1 MSGLR
6 ELLSQ
11 SYDALATTPVATLK
25 DKQAEAFASSQRMG
39 FPTRKDERWKYTSVE
54 SLLSTHFDGK
64 PQALTDNV
72 QTITVHDGALYLP
85 ADLPQGVTVSS
96 TLSALE
102 KEPEL
107 LKESLGVDAFAAL
120 NLALLDG
127 GVCIRVAKGVQCDKP
142 IEVVYSHS
150 DSALTHH
157 LRNLYVIEEGA
168 NASIIETFASEV
180 EASYFHNINTEIS
193 LGQQAQLEHF
203 TTLDEGENAYHIGLI
218 NLYQA
223 RDSKARLHSYNYGAK
238 LSRLEVNV
246 ALTESGA
253 DAELYGLYV
262 LGGRMHAANYTCLNH
277 QSAHATSNEVYKGII
292 SDSASA
298 VFNGN
303 IMVANDAQK
312 TNASLS
318 NKNILLSPSASVD
331 TKPQLEIFAD
341 DVKCAHGTTV
351 GQLDDK
357 AIFYL
362 QSRGISELDAKQM
375 LVKAFA
381 SDVIDNVSDDELKQR
396 FNQLFEEKLR
406 KVA

>member
-1 MSGLR
+1 MSDLR
-6 ELLSQ
+6 ELLNQ
-11 SYDALATTPVATLK
+11 SYDALATTPVASLG
-25 DKQAEAFASSQRMG
+25 DKQVEAFVSSQQRG
-39 FPTRKDERWKYTSVE
+39 FPTRKDERWKYTSLE
-54 SLLSTHFDGK
+54 SLLSNPFDGK
-64 PQALTDNV
+64 PQILTEAV
-72 QTITVHDGALYLP
+72 ETITIHDGELYLP
-85 ADLPQGVTVSS
+85 AVLPEGVTVTS
-96 TLSALE
+96 TLSVLE
-102 KEPEL
+102 KNPEL
-107 LKESLGVDAFAAL
+107 LKETLSVDAFSTL

-127 GVCIRVAKGVQCDKP
+127 GICIRVAKGVCCDKP

-150 DSALTHH
+150 DSATKHH
-157 LRNLYVIEEGA
+157 LRNLYFIEDGA
-168 NASIIETFASEV
+168 NASIVETFQSDSNA
-180 EASYFHNINTEIS
+180 AYFHHINTEIS
-193 LGQQAQLEHF
+193 LGQQAQLDYF

-218 NLYQA
+218 DLYQA
-223 RDSKARLHSYNYGAK
+223 RDSKARVHSYNYGAK

-246 ALTESGA
+246 ALSESGA

-262 LGGRMHAANYTCLNH
+262 IGGRMHAANYTCLNH

-303 IMVANDAQK
+303 IMVAKDAQK

-318 NKNILLSPSASVD
+318 NKNILLSPTASVD

-362 QSRGISELDAKQM
+362 KSRGLSEADAKQM

-381 SDVIDNVSDDELKQR
+381 SDVIDNVSDDTLKQR